1 MEFRLWW
8 YPSSRDFDQRHHW
21 WCKDTMASD
30 AYWQYCIVSTVK
42 YNLHIICSIWTGIFA
57 LWNDPITVIRASYW
71 QNKTVA
77 HFTTWIYLLIIGFLA
92 LKSFSIL
99 KILSKRFLTVAER
112 DDYTPHGTRWQCTAK
127 TFGYGVFN
135 AYSLKL
141 KWVMYF
147 LCPKIRFV
155 V

>member
-1 MEFRLWW
+1 VEFRLWW

-30 AYWQYCIVSTVK
+30 AYWQYRIVSTVK

-99 KILSKRFLTVAER
+99 KIPSKRFLTFAER
-112 DDYTPHGTRWQCTAK
+112 DDYTLHGTRWQCTAK
-127 TFGYGVFN
+127 TFYYRCFRCLQVKTDMSYVFLMSKN
-135 AYSLKL
+135 
-141 KWVMYF
+141 
-147 LCPKIRFV
+147 RFV